1 MPLFGKRLTPGQE
14 TEVQDLVDSVN
25 MVLTD
30 WYRAYDRFK
39 PGVIDLL
46 RTCYITRSKGGQLET
61 VDLNLVRQVRGTLQD
76 YLVSLQSFESRFQ
89 QLTTEDWYPKNIRK
103 KYTFI
108 SETEMSLVINDTQ
121 MALKGLEEPDPL
133 SRKLGKDKL
142 NVFVEGAGPAYE
154 HDLPPQAMVW
164 KR

>member
-1 MPLFGKRLTPGQE
+1 MPLFGKRLTPTQE
-14 TEVQDLVDSVN
+14 TEVQSFVDSVN
-25 MVLTD
+25 MVVTD
-30 WYRAYDRFK
+30 WYRAHDQSF

-46 RTCYITRSKGGQLET
+46 RTCVITRRNGGELKT
-61 VDLNLVRQVRGTLQD
+61 VDVDLLRKTRGALQE
-76 YLVSLQSFESRFQ
+76 YLVFLTSFESLLQTFA
-89 QLTTEDWYPKNIRK
+89 TKDWYPKNVGK
-103 KYTFI
+103 EYANI
-108 SETEMSLVINDTQ
+108 SETSISLSLLYIRD
-121 MALKGLEEPDPL
+121 ALETLEEPDPL